1 MPNHDWSTFTQRV
14 PVRAT
19 IQQLYDAWATQ
30 AGLERWFL
38 RKAEFTQL
46 DKTVRDRT
54 SRVQQGD
61 AYEWLWHGWSNDVVE
76 RGTVLEANGKDFF
89 KFSFGKAGVVGVTI
103 KTEQGFFLVEL
114 VQTSIPTD
122 EDSKAYFH
130 VGCTKGWVFYLTNLK
145 SILEGGIDL
154 RNKDVN
160 LKNVVTA

>member
-38 RKAEFTQL
+38 RKAEFTQP
-46 DKTVRDRT
+46 DKAVRDRE
-54 SRVQQGD
+54 SHVQQGD
-61 AYEWLWHGWSNDVVE
+61 AYEWLWHGWSDDVVE

-89 KFSFGKAGVVGVTI
+89 KFPFGKAGIVSVTI
-103 KTEQGFFLVEL
+103 KAEQGLSLVEL
-114 VQTSIPTD
+114 AQMGIPTD

-130 VGCTKGWVFYLTNLK
+130 VGCAKGWVFYLTNLK
-145 SILEGGIDL
+145 SIFEGGIDL
-154 RNKDVN
+154 RNRDVN
-160 LKNVVTA
+160 LKNVITA